1 MKEVVSLEWQQ
12 LQAQTESYRLQ
23 LMEAEK
29 LKTKKETVERLIVHA
44 ERDIERYQL
53 DIKYA
58 QKELNKLE
66 GFSFVNLFREWTGK
80 KDALIEQQLDV
91 VAVKELKLVEA
102 QLTLED
108 LQDDLVD
115 ILQKL
120 NAIHEPFVEQELK
133 RIENKKQFYVMQH
146 APQLAEKL
154 TAIAEQELLFKQLI
168 KEIHE
173 AIEAGRI
180 ALSALTDAGYA
191 LHEAESYSTWDTF
204 LGGGFM
210 VTALKQ
216 GKLDESNGYLHRAQ
230 MALQRFSNEL
240 LDIKEI
246 RHGALQIDIDGFVK
260 FTDYFF
266 DNIFTDWSIH
276 SKILTSINQISRVQ
290 DDVNNTIQELQQKL
304 SLTLRKEKE
313 LVKEKEEILGANDI
327 SLFFQK

>member
-1 MKEVVSLEWQQ
+1 MEWQQ
-12 LQAQTESYRLQ
+12 LQKQTESYQLQ
-23 LMEAEK
+23 LIEADK
-29 LKTKKETVERLIVHA
+29 LKTKKSKVERLIDHA
-44 ERDIERYQL
+44 KRDIERYQH
-53 DIKYA
+53 DIQLA
-58 QKELNKLE
+58 RKELNKLE

-80 KDALIEQQLDV
+80 KDELIEQQLDK
-91 VAVKELKLVEA
+91 VAIKELKLVEA
-102 QLTLED
+102 ELTLED

-115 ILQKL
+115 IIHKL
-120 NAIHEPFVEQELK
+120 NAINERYVEQELQS
-133 RIENKKQFYVMQH
+133 IENKKQLYIMQH

-168 KEIHE
+168 KEINE
-173 AIEAGRI
+173 AIDAGRV
-180 ALSALTDAGYA
+180 ALGALADAGNA

-204 LGGGFM
+204 LGGGFI

-230 MALQRFSNEL
+230 MALQRFTNEL
-240 LDIKEI
+240 LDVKDL
-246 RHGALQIDIDGFVK
+246 RHETLQIDLDGFVK

-304 SLTLRKEKE
+304 DFTLRKETN
-313 LVKEKEEILGANDI
+313 LLMEKEEILGANDI